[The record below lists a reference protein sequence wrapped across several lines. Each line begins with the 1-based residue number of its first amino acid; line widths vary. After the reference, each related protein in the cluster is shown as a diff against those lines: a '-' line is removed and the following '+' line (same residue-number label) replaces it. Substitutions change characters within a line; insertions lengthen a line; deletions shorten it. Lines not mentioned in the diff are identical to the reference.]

1 MTDISNYT
9 FDLKEVTELL
19 VKAAGLHEG
28 LWMLNVG
35 MNFTAGNFQ
44 SASDAALPGS
54 MVSLSNLGL
63 SKVEPSASPAN
74 LTVDAAVVNPKPKKK
89 QVSEAGA

>member
-1 MTDISNYT
+1 MPDISNYT

-28 LWMLNVG
+28 LWMLNFG

-44 SASDAALPGS
+44 TASDAALPGS

-63 SKVEPSASPAN
+63 LRVEPSSSPAN
-74 LTVDAAVVNPKPKKK
+74 LTVNAAVINPKPKKK
-89 QVSEAGA
+89 QVSETGA